1 MGVSVLTYYD
11 ILQVSRE
18 ASDEVIQMAYRAL
31 AKKYHPDLYNG
42 DKEFAT
48 KKMQQ
53 INEAYR
59 VLSSQTLRSEYDQKL
74 KQSSQQTNTQSTY
87 NTTYQSQHT
96 YEPPKPKSTKEKII
110 EGIKKVLLGILK
122 FLWLCLANFKI
133 TLGVIVLFFI
143 FLNSIGVFDGEKTTT
158 STSTSNSSNSS
169 YSYEETLPKV
179 AEPVS
184 GTILS
189 GYEYNNG
196 SEITITASGSS
207 SCVVK
212 LKTSSGVTR
221 LSFYVRSGDTV
232 TVGVPA
238 EHLYVYFAAG
248 EDWYGTKHLF
258 GKNTSYSKDK
268 NLCDFTEYT
277 WEYTLRPVTNGNF
290 SQTTV
295 SADEFN

>member
-1 MGVSVLTYYD
+1 MTYYD
-11 ILQVSRE
+11 ILQVSKE
-18 ASDEVIQMAYRAL
+18 ASYEVIQMAYKAL

-48 KKMQQ
+48 QKMQQ

-59 VLSSQTLRSEYDQKL
+59 VLSSQSLRNEYDQNL
-74 KQSSQQTNTQSTY
+74 KQKFQQTNTQNTYST
-87 NTTYQSQHT
+87 NNQSQTTYSPQ
-96 YEPPKPKSTKEKII
+96 KPKSTKEKIL
-110 EGIKKVLLGILK
+110 EGIKKFLLGILK

-133 TLGVIVLFFI
+133 TLGVIILFFI
-143 FLNSIGVFDGEKTTT
+143 FLNSIGVFDGEETTTT
-158 STSTSNSSNSS
+158 SSSSNSS
-169 YSYEETLPKV
+169 YNYEETLPKV

-238 EHLYVYFAAG
+238 EYLYVYFAAG